1 MGASH
6 QLRASDV
13 AAIHQL
19 VGECRDLGAD
29 AEAWQRH
36 LINEV
41 RRRLGC
47 QMGGVVETVPTLDG
61 MKSDFATHR
70 EIGLTD
76 REKQLAIELLTSG
89 EFPQDMFCLRLSRTF
104 TRGRPTQLTRQRQ
117 DLIGDSEWFRCET
130 FESHRLTG
138 ASDIVMSLLQ
148 IQGTDRAFCMGFT
161 RGIGERA
168 LNGREAQV
176 VGLIGQLLQPHLG
189 RGLALAGEPG
199 IATLS
204 SRRRQVLAGLLD
216 GLTEKEIARELT
228 LSVPTVHEYVMGIYR
243 HFRIGSRAEL
253 LAQFLRRQQG
263 PAREWIE
270 RFRTDG
276 GLR

>member
-6 QLRASDV
+6 QLRVSDV
-13 AAIHQL
+13 ASIHQL
-19 VGECRDLGAD
+19 VGECRELGAD
-29 AEAWQRH
+29 AEVWQRH

-47 QMGGVVETVPTLDG
+47 QMAGVVETVPTRDG

-89 EFPQDMFCLRLSRTF
+89 EFPQDEFCLRLSQAF
-104 TRGRPTQLTRQRQ
+104 VHLRPAQLTRQRQ
-117 DLIGDSEWFRCET
+117 ELIGDSEWFRSET
-130 FESHRLTG
+130 CESHRLTG
-138 ASDIVMSLLQ
+138 ASDIVMGLLR
-148 IQGTDRAFCMGFT
+148 IPGADRAYCMGFT
-161 RGIGERA
+161 RGIGERT
-168 LNGREAQV
+168 LNGREARV

-189 RGLALAGEPG
+189 RGLALIGEPG
-199 IATLS
+199 IAELS
-204 SRRRQVLAGLLD
+204 SRRRQVLASLLD
-216 GLTEKEIARELT
+216 GLTEKEIAVELM
-228 LSVPTVHEYVMGIYR
+228 LSVSTVHEYVMGIYR
-243 HFRIGSRAEL
+243 HFRVGSRAEL
-253 LAQFLRRQQG
+253 LALFLRRRQG

-270 RFRTDG
+270 RFRTDN